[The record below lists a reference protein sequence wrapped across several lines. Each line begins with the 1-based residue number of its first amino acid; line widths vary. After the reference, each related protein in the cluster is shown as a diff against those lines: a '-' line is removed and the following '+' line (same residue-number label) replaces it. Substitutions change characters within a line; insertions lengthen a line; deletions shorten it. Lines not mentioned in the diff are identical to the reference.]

1 MASDAA
7 AGKPGAAPRARPVS
21 PHLQI
26 WRWTPTMA
34 ASITH
39 RAAGAALYAGT
50 IALALLVFS
59 AAAAPGLYQFLAGVL
74 GSPFGAL
81 ILFGYAFALVFH
93 MLNGLRHLYWD
104 MGRGLDLKSAK
115 MTAIFAF
122 AAAFVAAV
130 IITVAALS
138 AKGA

>member
-1 MASDAA
+1 
-7 AGKPGAAPRARPVS
+7 
-21 PHLQI
+21 
-26 WRWTPTMA
+26 MA